1 MSKLFKTICALFF
14 LMTWQ
19 LAGAE
24 AITNTKE
31 GDKVSGIVTFSE
43 RHLFSNKKK
52 ADIPLPP
59 GEWTVRLV
67 EKVKSNHS
75 DPVNGVM
82 LALDKIE
89 NNLVIESI
97 NISAYDQNQRLWNVT
112 CEPGISHQPNLGN
125 YDSECFTLD
134 LKTFMTDS
142 ASDWQN
148 KLRKKW
154 NDAGISWGGNA
165 LNASLYIISPT
176 FGHVAVYYS
185 IPTGQFLDDSKTARE
200 SPLHSSKLNNA
211 DEKVKLSLPAIRE
224 WYQDYFKRVKEGVYK
239 AKENLPPSR
248 LSYGIHS
255 VVPNIEKLAA
265 KATGATNAVVVAEVS
280 PKLKVDTP
288 VKKVKNL
295 VDLLDDDELGL
306 PADWQQRAA
315 AAADE
320 VEKGLEQLRIM
331 EAEQEKL
338 TRLAEE
344 AAKKE
349 KEKQRALE
357 AERKQAAELQ
367 AKREAEN
374 PLIRTWQDAGF
385 TASQLPPCPQNIA
398 RNDCFGSGK
407 DSNGVEYVGE
417 FKNNAPVGKVI
428 ITYKVGNRYAGDYNR
443 GRNGEGIFYY
453 LGEGEKKGAII
464 VSQYKDNLQRG
475 NGIYFDRN
483 GNVVESGLYEGNKLV
498 EYRYVDP
505 ATFTRIPA
513 GKIPVISADARL
525 KIEAKQ
531 AEIAKEQ
538 AEKQRVAALAKRDSK
553 DPLLQMWRDTG
564 FAESQLPRCQPYRD
578 SRIWFLYNC
587 FGSGKDMNNEYVGE
601 FKDGLL
607 VGRGIVIYKNGDRY
621 VGEYKN
627 GRNGQGIYYHL
638 AENIDKGKIFVGEY
652 KNENPSGNGIYFNSD
667 GSVGDIGYYST
678 NLIEYR
684 YVDAATF
691 SKIPIGNIP
700 VISSENRLEIETKQ
714 AAIAKKQADIAK
726 KQAED
731 RRSAALAR
739 EEAEKV
745 ALAKQEAEN
754 KRRSAAALDT
764 NRINDPRWGRIAIDQ
779 KEARDSRSK
788 RQEFIIDSN
797 FSLRYNHGSGEYVE
811 EFRNTGFRQA
821 YVEAL
826 TSGALGEILVDCD
839 LKLYK
844 VKDIMSKNTFDSQDW
859 EHGKP
864 NGAMAALIMH
874 VCRLPSRIR

>member
-1 MSKLFKTICALFF
+1 MTKLFKTICALFF

-19 LAGAE
+19 FAGAE

-31 GDKVSGIVTFSE
+31 GDKVSDFVTFSE
-43 RHLFSNKKK
+43 RALFSNKKK

-89 NNLVIESI
+89 SNLVIESI

-134 LKTFMTDS
+134 LKTFMSDS

-185 IPTGQFLDDSKTARE
+185 IPTGRFLDDSKTARE
-200 SPLHSSKLNNA
+200 SPLHSSKLNSGN
-211 DEKVKLSLPAIRE
+211 EKVKSYLPAIRE

-239 AKENLPPSR
+239 VKDNLPPAR
-248 LSYGIHS
+248 LSAGMRS
-255 VVPNIEKLAA
+255 VVPDIEKLAA
-265 KATGATNAVVVAEVS
+265 KATGVTNAVSVADAS

-288 VKKVKNL
+288 VKEVRNL
-295 VDLLDDDELGL
+295 VDLLDDDEFSL
-306 PADWQQRAA
+306 PADWQQRATT
-315 AAADE
+315 AADE
-320 VEKGLEQLRIM
+320 IEKGLEQLRIM

-349 KEKQRALE
+349 KEKQRFLE
-357 AERKQAAELQ
+357 LERQKAAELQ
-367 AKREAEN
+367 AKKEAED
-374 PLIRTWQDAGF
+374 PILRMWKETGF
-385 TASQLPPCPQNIA
+385 ATGRLPSCPQKGEL
-398 RNDCFGSGK
+398 NDCFGSRK
-407 DSNGVEYVGE
+407 DSM
-417 FKNNAPVGKVI
+417 
-428 ITYKVGNRYAGDYNR
+428 GN
-443 GRNGEGIFYY
+443 EY
-453 LGEGEKKGAII
+453 LGEFEHGE
-464 VSQYKDNLQRG
+464 
-475 NGIYFDRN
+475 
-483 GNVVESGLYEGNKLV
+483 
-498 EYRYVDP
+498 
-505 ATFTRIPA
+505 
-513 GKIPVISADARL
+513 
-525 KIEAKQ
+525 
-531 AEIAKEQ
+531 
-538 AEKQRVAALAKRDSK
+538 
-553 DPLLQMWRDTG
+553 
-564 FAESQLPRCQPYRD
+564 
-578 SRIWFLYNC
+578 
-587 FGSGKDMNNEYVGE
+587 
-601 FKDGLL
+601 L

-621 VGEYKN
+621 IGEYSK
-627 GRNGQGIYYHL
+627 GMNGQGIFYFSSPGFQGTIY
-638 AENIDKGKIFVGEY
+638 VGEFRD
-652 KNENPSGNGIYFNSD
+652 NIQSGNGIIFKPD
-667 GSVGDIGYYST
+667 GSVAEIGLYSED
-678 NLIEYR
+678 LIEYR
-684 YVDAATF
+684 FVDPAIFTRIPAGRIPAISNDARIAIERTQKAEKGVNYSALRMWANAGFKVSHLPPCPQNEAFNNCFGIRVESDGNKYIGEFKNGLIFGQGIVTYKDGDRYIGEFDKLRNGEGIYYFLKDGENKGTLVVGQFKDNAQDGMVIWFDKNGDVIKSGLYKDNILIKNQYVDPATF
-691 SKIPIGNIP
+691 SRIPAGKIP
-700 VISSENRLEIETKQ
+700 VISTDARLRIENKIADIE
-714 AAIAKKQADIAK
+714 KKQAEIAK

-731 RRSAALAR
+731 QRAAALAKQ
-739 EEAEKV
+739 EAEKA

-788 RQEFIIDSN
+788 RQALIVDSN
-797 FSLRYNHGSGEYVE
+797 FSLQYNHGSGDYVE
-811 EFRNTGFRQA
+811 EFRSTGFRQA

-826 TSGALGEILVDCD
+826 TSGALGQILVDCD

-844 VKDIMSKNTFDSQDW
+844 LKDIMSKNTFDSQDW
-859 EHGKP
+859 EYGKP
-864 NGAMAALIMH
+864 DNGLTALIMH
-874 VCRLPSRIR
+874 VCRLPGRIR